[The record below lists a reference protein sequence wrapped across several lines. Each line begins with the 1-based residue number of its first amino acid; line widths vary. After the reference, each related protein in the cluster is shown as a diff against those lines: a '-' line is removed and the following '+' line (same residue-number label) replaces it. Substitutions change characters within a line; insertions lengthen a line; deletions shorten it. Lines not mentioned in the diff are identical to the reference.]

1 VDAYTFFGIQIALTN
16 FRQDRVRS
24 KLHALI
30 AANTNAQVLVEKRAF
45 WKKICATIN
54 EALPAF
60 ELGYWDLVRGD
71 KAEKEF
77 ESWSSE
83 IEGALA
89 TEQEELGK
97 AADEMN
103 RFSAERQ
110 YVLVTL
116 MFLVGEGTNADL
128 TLGERC
134 DIPEKDWQTRQTYAR
149 LVATPPLLNFAN
161 VRADAVYL
169 LPGNDEDGLS
179 EFDLADEA
187 YKHLKPL
194 L

>member
-1 VDAYTFFGIQIALTN
+1 LDSYSFFGIQLALTD
-16 FRQDRVRS
+16 FQRDRVRS
-24 KLHALI
+24 RLHELI
-30 AANTNAQVLVEKRAF
+30 AENANAQKFFEKRIF
-45 WKKICATIN
+45 WKRLCAIIN

-71 KAEKEF
+71 KAEEEF
-77 ESWSSE
+77 EAWSSE

-89 TEQEELGK
+89 SEAEELGG

-103 RFSAERQ
+103 RFSADRR

-116 MFLVGEGTNADL
+116 MFLVGEGSNADL

-134 DIPEKDWQTRQTYAR
+134 DIPEDDWFKRETFTR
-149 LVATPPLLNFAN
+149 LIGTPPLLNFAN

-169 LPGNDEDGLS
+169 LPGSDEDGLS
-179 EFDLADEA
+179 EFDLATEA
-187 YKHLKPL
+187 YAHLKPL
-194 L
+194 V